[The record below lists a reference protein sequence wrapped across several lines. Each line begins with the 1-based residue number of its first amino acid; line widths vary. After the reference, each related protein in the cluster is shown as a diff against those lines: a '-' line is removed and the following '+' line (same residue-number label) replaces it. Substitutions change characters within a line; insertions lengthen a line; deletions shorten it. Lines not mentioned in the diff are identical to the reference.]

1 LSDPVGPIK
10 PPRDLTP
17 ASGRQDHT
25 ILPSANNISRQRAV
39 DRSQVFRPALRSRR
53 AQNAAASIASLPA
66 FVTMAN
72 APLWGG
78 TRKVLDVI
86 WGEWEQKYFS
96 EKQKYDST
104 ALSTKRPTG
113 KSLDCGESK
122 FCSCPGRG
130 AAFFTL
136 RRRAGTY
143 FDTCKVAPGSAS
155 RRKYGVLRSIR
166 GTTGI
171 RRSYSKVDGWPGIGE
186 RKRRRPSDGYA
197 RP

>member
-1 LSDPVGPIK
+1 MEGVGNAGCPLHPRPRVHFLLVERTRATTSTPGSPGIPARNGFTAYVGLSPVTGLFCHRCLADIVLSLPGRADK
-10 PPRDLTP
+10 TPQNLTP

-78 TRKVLDVI
+78 MRKILDVI

-96 EKQKYDST
+96 ENQK
-104 ALSTKRPTG
+104 
-113 KSLDCGESK
+113 
-122 FCSCPGRG
+122 
-130 AAFFTL
+130 
-136 RRRAGTY
+136 
-143 FDTCKVAPGSAS
+143 
-155 RRKYGVLRSIR
+155 
-166 GTTGI
+166 
-171 RRSYSKVDGWPGIGE
+171 
-186 RKRRRPSDGYA
+186 
-197 RP
+197 